1 MIYYEI
7 NSHYSYITHQ
17 NKNKQTSRREKAEA
31 KAQKLDMDINK
42 EMDSFPKS
50 GIQ

>member
-7 NSHYSYITHQ
+7 NSHYSYITRQ
-17 NKNKQTSRREKAEA
+17 SKNKQTYRRKKTEA
-31 KAQKLDMDINK
+31 KTQKLDMDRNK
-42 EMDSFPKS
+42 EMDSFTKS